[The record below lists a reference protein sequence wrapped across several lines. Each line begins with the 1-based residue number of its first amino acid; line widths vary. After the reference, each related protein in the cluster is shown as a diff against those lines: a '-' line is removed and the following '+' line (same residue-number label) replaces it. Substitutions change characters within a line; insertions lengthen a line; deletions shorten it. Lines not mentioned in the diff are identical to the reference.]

1 MDHTLDY
8 QKKERLSNETFL
20 VQNLKGCLRKLSQI
34 LKSTIFHVCY
44 ISSLPSENFFS
55 FAPSW
60 NFSFL
65 FSDAIQFYSQYLT
78 KNQITQNPNL
88 SPIHL
93 NWYHVSSLWFN
104 SLTEIWLRKADL
116 VDFIIYNLGS
126 FPKSSCLF
134 SRYLG
139 FFVCL
144 KP

>member
-1 MDHTLDY
+1 M
-8 QKKERLSNETFL
+8 RLSLSRISKDVSGNWVKYLKAQYSMFAIFPVCHQRTF
-20 VQNLKGCLRKLSQI
+20 
-34 LKSTIFHVCY
+34 
-44 ISSLPSENFFS
+44 SL

-65 FSDAIQFYSQYLT
+65 FSEAIQFYSQYLT

-134 SRYLG
+134 SRYLD